1 MQIQTLNL
9 LPCIYIYV
17 QLANEVAY
25 TAFYSDRKIRVPKPS
40 NILTLAVKNLWKI
53 SMSYM

>member
-9 LPCIYIYV
+9 LPCIYIC